1 MAKLYFKIKADRE
14 EVQRLQSEIQKLKA
28 TLATIDAQKEPTIVK
43 QLTEQ
48 IKASIEQ
55 MRGYISTAPKAVK
68 TTQDLAHIGDSAGI
82 SIAKAFSILGE
93 DISVKSFISKMISVR
108 GEFQAMENTL
118 RTLVK
123 SKQEADTLL
132 SEIKEYAKV
141 SPLDLKGVS
150 TAAQTMIGFN
160 IEAGKV
166 PAYIRAIGD
175 VSMGDAQR
183 FQSLTL
189 AFSQMSATGML
200 MEQDLNQM
208 INAGFNPLS
217 VMAEKSAQSIS
228 QLKEEMSKGAISAQM
243 VQQAFID
250 ATSAGGNFY
259 GMNQNASKTINGQL
273 AKLQDAIDAVF
284 NDIGTK
290 SEGIVLSS
298 ISATSTLIENY
309 DKIGKLLVGMI
320 ATYGIYRT
328 AVIANIALTRGWT
341 TAARADA
348 IAKELQTIA
357 TKAQTIAQIA
367 LNSAMRANPY
377 ILLGTAVAGLVAT
390 MWALHDSTKGARAE
404 QERLNT
410 RAEEQAEA
418 ARKEKE
424 DIDRLLSTIQ
434 DETET
439 RENKFTALRR
449 LQQLY
454 PSVFD
459 KYRTEE
465 ELLADLTKAQIAL
478 NKARTDGQTA
488 LQNANYAEDR
498 KRYEDFVK
506 VKNIFSLIGKYKAT
520 SKDKEGLEKIRSL
533 YKELEIIRSRYKGER
548 LGIDNI
554 DQLISQARA
563 TVGANQANQRKQQAI
578 NFDLSLQS
586 FTKEQAQKE
595 LARMEE
601 LRKQLRKENKSW
613 IKIEGEEAPI
623 DEAEIRRREEALR
636 AYIAIERKDAKT
648 YREEAR
654 KEWLK
659 AKEEVEAI
667 KNGKQT
673 YTSSTAYASALKK
686 AQENEKSLRSRY
698 ESLGGEV
705 QSSVSSTNNTTTKE
719 GRNLYEEEKE
729 AKLYAKELKTAHTRL
744 QNEAR
749 ESIIALKEDGPEK
762 ELAQIRL
769 DYDRKKDEI
778 EQKEVELLQS
788 QQDAEYKRWKEE
800 NPNGGDFKPTITA
813 LDTETAGYIS
823 TLYTQAEKELYKR
836 TEEVQNKLLD
846 KYKSFSERK
855 KEVEETY
862 NKDITEIEKLRTTDN
877 AQQIDARIAEAER
890 QKKKAIESIAS
901 EEAEA
906 TTTDSDFFRRLF
918 SDVADMSYSGI
929 VTLKK
934 EAQALMDYFSGKI
947 GAEGITFL
955 SPSQLKAIENA
966 PEKLSAIKKELK
978 STLSTSSYGDSPL
991 GTAINKIEAGI
1002 RKLKDPKADPAV
1014 AIRNIAEGS
1023 SAATKEI
1030 GRMFSALGNDNIAE
1044 TIEGLTE
1051 IADGV
1056 SKIAKGF
1063 ETGGVPGGIM
1073 AGVDVLTSM
1082 IGKMGEAQKRHREA
1096 INRVMQ
1102 DSISQQRAYN
1112 LLLIEQDLLMERAT
1126 TIFGTDTYLRATNA
1140 INVARKAVEALNK
1153 ELKGDG
1159 EYKGFAETFIEKLL
1173 FSSTHRKE
1181 DVKDKYAGLAN
1192 IGIVTGHNKTGLF
1205 GWGKGKDTYSSILDV
1220 YKDLI
1225 DANGNLNIELAKTII
1240 STRKMKDE
1248 HKNALQ
1254 HMIDLAEQEKK
1265 AIAEMN
1271 GFLSNIF
1278 GGLGNE
1284 LMDALVSAFRNG
1296 KDAAKDFTDVVS
1308 SMLENL
1314 GKQMIYSVTI
1324 APLMEKAQEEMKAI
1338 MQNTNLSDEA
1348 KFRQW
1353 TAILSSLMNDAI
1365 DQQAIANKMMDEYAR
1380 IAEEKGLH
1388 LFKKDKET
1396 QSGSTRGVSTMT
1408 QDQAMELN
1416 GRFTALQVAGE
1427 GILQESITTNDYLQ
1441 RIHSTITSPSV
1452 EDVAERGASLIRD
1465 TYKPGVNIHFPT
1477 ESINALIGEVAI
1489 LKQTLLSMERTQAE
1503 ARIDQETITEHTRAM
1518 VKHQPRMIKALE
1530 SIETNTK

>member
-68 TTQDLAHIGDSAGI
+68 TTQDLAHTGDGAGI

-150 TAAQTMIGFN
+150 AAAQTMIGFN

-217 VMAEKSAQSIS
+217 VMAERSAQSIS

-328 AVIANIALTRGWT
+328 AVLANIALTRGWT

-348 IAKELQTIA
+348 IAKGLQTIA

-424 DIDRLLSTIQ
+424 DIDRLLSTLQ

-439 RENKFTALRR
+439 RENKFTALRD
-449 LQQLY
+449 LQKLY

-465 ELLADLTKAQIAL
+465 ELLKDLTKAQIAL
-478 NKARTDGQTA
+478 NKARTDRQTD

-498 KRYEDFVK
+498 KRYEELK
-506 VKNIFSLIGKYKAT
+506 RL
-520 SKDKEGLEKIRSL
+520 
-533 YKELEIIRSRYKGER
+533 KELHDKGVSVNNQSELREYRNLFDKYSHLQGKR
-548 LGIDNI
+548 LSTADINN
-554 DQLISQARA
+554 LLTQAKA
-563 TVGANQANQRKQQAI
+563 TVGANQAEQRKQQAI

-595 LARMEE
+595 LARMNE
-601 LRKQLRKENKSW
+601 LRKQLRKENKAW
-613 IKIEGEEAPI
+613 IKIDGEEAPI
-623 DEAEIRRREEALR
+623 DEAEIRRREEALK
-636 AYIAIERKDAKT
+636 AYIDLERKDAKT

-659 AKEEVEAI
+659 AKEEVETI
-667 KNGKQT
+667 KNGEQT

-705 QSSVSSTNNTTTKE
+705 QSSVSSTNNTAKE
-719 GRNLYEEEKE
+719 GRSLYEEEKE

-744 QNEAR
+744 KNEAR
-749 ESIIALKEDGPEK
+749 ESIIVLKEDGLEK

-788 QQDAEYKRWKEE
+788 QQDAEYKRWKEA

-1030 GRMFSALGNDNIAE
+1030 GRMFSVLGNDNIAE

-1140 INVARKAVEALNK
+1140 INVARRAVEALNK

-1254 HMIDLAEQEKK
+1254 HMINLAEQEKK
-1265 AIAEMN
+1265 AIAEME

-1314 GKQMIYSVTI
+1314 GKQMIYSATI
-1324 APLMEKAQEEMKAI
+1324 APLMEKAQADMKDI
-1338 MQNTNLSDEA
+1338 MQNGDLSDEA

-1353 TAILSSLMNDAI
+1353 TAVLSSLMNDAI
-1365 DQQAIANKMMDEYAR
+1365 DQQAIANKMMEEYAR

-1388 LFKKDKET
+1388 LFKEDKET